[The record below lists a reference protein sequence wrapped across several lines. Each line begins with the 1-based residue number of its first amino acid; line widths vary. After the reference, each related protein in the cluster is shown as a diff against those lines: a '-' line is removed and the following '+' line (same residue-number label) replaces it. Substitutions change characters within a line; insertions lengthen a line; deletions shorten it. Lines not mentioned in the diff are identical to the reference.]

1 MVENTIEENPGKS
14 FWRDAIGNGLITGS
28 MLLLCV
34 LINEFTEHELVNV
47 IGVVQFVALAGS
59 IYIFTRQRS
68 LKYGDGGF
76 SFSQSMAYI
85 VVMMVFTGLL
95 TGIGD
100 YVSYVFISPDYY
112 GPLIEEAMDS
122 NRAYQ
127 MYDGEMLEW
136 LRVVIRAMYRNPVFF
151 MFAGVIGKI
160 IYGGLI
166 GLFASSLIKREP
178 VVTGTNE

>member
-34 LINEFTEHELVNV
+34 LINEFTEHELV
-47 IGVVQFVALAGS
+47 
-59 IYIFTRQRS
+59 
-68 LKYGDGGF
+68 K
-76 SFSQSMAYI
+76 
-85 VVMMVFTGLL
+85 FTGLL

-136 LRVVIRAMYRNPVFF
+136 LRVVTRAMYRNPVFF